1 MTESMKD
8 YEKELEASMKTI
20 EEGDILTGSV
30 ISVDEKEV
38 ILDLKYYAEG
48 VIPAEYFSREPGFS
62 LKENV
67 QEGDEISATVIRKD
81 DGNGNI
87 LLSRVEAVDVLA
99 WDKLK

>member
-48 VIPAEYFSREPGFS
+48 VIPES
-62 LKENV
+62 
-67 QEGDEISATVIRKD
+67 ISAENKDLVLRKTYRKVMRF
-81 DGNGNI
+81 
-87 LLSRVEAVDVLA
+87 LPQ
-99 WDKLK
+99 

>member
-48 VIPAEYFSREPGFS
+48 VISAENQD
-62 LKENV
+62 LV
-67 QEGDEISATVIRKD
+67 LRKTYRKVMRF
-81 DGNGNI
+81 
-87 LLSRVEAVDVLA
+87 LPQ
-99 WDKLK
+99 

>member
-48 VIPAEYFSREPGFS
+48 VIPAEYFSREPGFV
-62 LKENV
+62 L
-67 QEGDEISATVIRKD
+67 RKTYRKVMRF
-81 DGNGNI
+81 
-87 LLSRVEAVDVLA
+87 LPQ
-99 WDKLK
+99 